1 MKIFRN
7 SVYAN
12 DLMVLAAMSSCLTD
26 IGINQKGRLANKKL
40 LLALDRRAEGEWRER
55 QKYNIKY

>member
-1 MKIFRN
+1 MKICRN

-40 LLALDRRAEGEWRER
+40 LLALDRRAEGE
-55 QKYNIKY
+55 